1 MYERN
6 RSLVA
11 PAFCHEMR
19 TVGVITEPILYS
31 LRNFIP

>member
-6 RSLVA
+6 RSLAA

-19 TVGVITEPILYS
+19 TVGVITETIFYT
-31 LRNFIP
+31 LRNFTS